1 VERKRSASALRPHHS
16 QEQLLSRELQDRES
30 AFIVHRLQTSPLCA
44 VDTASVH
51 IYLQPE
57 RESHHTKQNMS
68 PTPPSTGSSTG
79 NSPDT
84 QYRVV
89 RKRNRVPLSCAP
101 CRHKKCVF
109 CLPAVS
115 GPSLTPHSSFP
126 FHNSPHH
133 TSTVFWTET
142 NLATNRLKCNR
153 SIPCENCIR
162 RGDAAGCAYAAPG
175 PRRKAA
181 PAGSSPDDMQNRID
195 RLEGL
200 VLSLMTNGSTAPGP
214 TAAVAAVASE
224 RSGSTS
230 TSTAVDDGE
239 MEKIKEEE
247 EYGEGEEG
255 GESDV
260 DAVANSFGVLKVDA
274 DTEKSMYIG
283 DSHWH
288 LVLSDVSPL
297 FPLLSAHLLCIRAR
311 WLRPSKIELTV
322 TRSRK
327 FAITSPTT
335 NASSITSTKKLM
347 KRAPRAGSR
356 ISYSKGWHPRRR

>member
-1 VERKRSASALRPHHS
+1 MRFLPPCSVSFFFSSHNFPHS
-16 QEQLLSRELQDRES
+16 
-30 AFIVHRLQTSPLCA
+30 
-44 VDTASVH
+44 
-51 IYLQPE
+51 
-57 RESHHTKQNMS
+57 
-68 PTPPSTGSSTG
+68 
-79 NSPDT
+79 
-84 QYRVV
+84 
-89 RKRNRVPLSCAP
+89 
-101 CRHKKCVF
+101 
-109 CLPAVS
+109 
-115 GPSLTPHSSFP
+115 TPHCKISP
-126 FHNSPHH
+126 FTYSPA
-133 TSTVFWTET
+133 TFWQK
-142 NLATNRLKCNR
+142 LIIPTNRLKCNR

-175 PRRKAA
+175 PRRKAT

-200 VLSLMTNGSTAPGP
+200 VLSLMTNGASAPGP

-247 EYGEGEEG
+247 GGEEG

-274 DTEKSMYIG
+274 ETEKTMYIG

-297 FPLLSAHLLCIRAR
+297 FHL
-311 WLRPSKIELTV
+311 
-322 TRSRK
+322 
-327 FAITSPTT
+327 
-335 NASSITSTKKLM
+335 
-347 KRAPRAGSR
+347 
-356 ISYSKGWHPRRR
+356 

>member
-1 VERKRSASALRPHHS
+1 
-16 QEQLLSRELQDRES
+16 
-30 AFIVHRLQTSPLCA
+30 
-44 VDTASVH
+44 
-51 IYLQPE
+51 
-57 RESHHTKQNMS
+57 
-68 PTPPSTGSSTG
+68 
-79 NSPDT
+79 
-84 QYRVV
+84 
-89 RKRNRVPLSCAP
+89 
-101 CRHKKCVF
+101 
-109 CLPAVS
+109 
-115 GPSLTPHSSFP
+115 
-126 FHNSPHH
+126 
-133 TSTVFWTET
+133 
-142 NLATNRLKCNR
+142 
-153 SIPCENCIR
+153 
-162 RGDAAGCAYAAPG
+162 
-175 PRRKAA
+175 
-181 PAGSSPDDMQNRID
+181 MQNRID

-255 GESDV
+255 EESDV

-297 FPLLSAHLLCIRAR
+297 FPLLSALLLCIRAR
-311 WLRPSKIELTV
+311 WLRPSDIELTV

-327 FAITSPTT
+327 FAITSPIT
-335 NASSITSTKKLM
+335 NASSITSTKKSM